1 EKGTAA
7 TGENIPFVVQRTPSE
22 LLRFK
27 LQFLVGS
34 AHDPAGKE
42 GLAQLAA
49 DMIAEAGSEKQRID
63 EINRALFPIAG
74 SFSALVD
81 REVTTFTGVIHHD
94 NLERFLDIA
103 MPQLLSPGFR
113 EEDFARLKE
122 RQRNALIQD
131 LRTNNEEE
139 LGKERLQTNIFA
151 GTPYGHT
158 TLGTASG
165 IDAISLDD
173 IKAFVAECYC
183 QSNLVVGLSGAFP
196 AWFEA
201 SFRAELA
208 RLPGGTKAPGP
219 TVTAREPQGM
229 EVEIIQKE
237 TRATAISLGHPIPVT
252 RSHAD
257 FAALWLAR
265 AWLGEH
271 RASNGRLFQRL
282 REVRGL
288 NYGNYAYIEA
298 FPRGMYQFF
307 PDPNIPR
314 RSQLFEIWVRPVM
327 PENGLFALKL
337 AIHEL
342 ARLIERGLS
351 DAEFE
356 ATRNYLEKNV
366 FVMTK
371 TQDQQLGYALDS
383 RWYGIGDFAETMRAE
398 LAKLS
403 RERVNEVV
411 RKHLSAENLS
421 IVMVT
426 KDAEGLRNAL
436 LSKEPATIAYD
447 APQPELADE
456 DREVG
461 ARDLRISPENIR
473 ITPVEEVWA

>member
-1 EKGTAA
+1 
-7 TGENIPFVVQRTPSE
+7 
-22 LLRFK
+22 
-27 LQFLVGS
+27 
-34 AHDPAGKE
+34 
-42 GLAQLAA
+42 
-49 DMIAEAGSEKQRID
+49 
-63 EINRALFPIAG
+63 
-74 SFSALVD
+74 
-81 REVTTFTGVIHHD
+81 
-94 NLERFLDIA
+94 
-103 MPQLLSPGFR
+103 
-113 EEDFARLKE
+113 
-122 RQRNALIQD
+122 
-131 LRTNNEEE
+131 
-139 LGKERLQTNIFA
+139 
-151 GTPYGHT
+151 
-158 TLGTASG
+158 
-165 IDAISLDD
+165 
-173 IKAFVAECYC
+173 
-183 QSNLVVGLSGAFP
+183 
-196 AWFEA
+196 
-201 SFRAELA
+201 
-208 RLPGGTKAPGP
+208 
-219 TVTAREPQGM
+219 M

-257 FAALWLAR
+257 FAALWLAL